1 MNGRTGTVSGSA
13 GNPGPAVPQE
23 HGSGAGSAPIWPR
36 ASLLRLG
43 ALPTAVGCGREHTRL
58 VLMEW
63 GLGHLVSDAVLI
75 ASELLTNALQ
85 ASLALGNSTPIA
97 LRLLASDEQLII
109 EAWDQWVVGYDLNRM
124 PGDDEHG
131 RGLAVIDALS
141 NRWGTGRLST
151 DYKVVWA
158 ELLI

>member
-1 MNGRTGTVSGSA
+1 MSGSTGA
-13 GNPGPAVPQE
+13 VSSGRRGVRPIEKPSSGVGTANPWPQV
-23 HGSGAGSAPIWPR
+23 
-36 ASLLRLG
+36 SLLQLG
-43 ALPTAVGCGREHTRL
+43 ALPTAVGCGRAHARL

-63 GLGHLVSDAVLI
+63 GLGYLVDDAVLI

-85 ASLALGNSTPIA
+85 ASQALGNSTPIA
-97 LRLLASDEQLII
+97 LRLLANHEQLII
-109 EAWDQWVVGYDLNRM
+109 EAWDQWVEDYDLTRT

-141 NRWGTGRLST
+141 NRWGTGRLSD

-158 ELLI
+158 ELLV

>member
-1 MNGRTGTVSGSA
+1 MSGGTGAVSSGRRGVR
-13 GNPGPAVPQE
+13 PVQE
-23 HGSGAGSAPIWPR
+23 PSSGAGTASPWPHV
-36 ASLLRLG
+36 SLLPLG
-43 ALPTAVGCGREHTRL
+43 ALPTAVGCGRKHTRL

-63 GLGHLVSDAVLI
+63 GLGHLVDDAVLI

-85 ASLALGNSTPIA
+85 ASQALGNATPIA

-109 EAWDQWVVGYDLNRM
+109 EAWDQWVEGYDLTRAQGNQ
-124 PGDDEHG
+124 EHG
-131 RGLAVIDALS
+131 RGLAVIAALS
-141 NRWGTGRLST
+141 NRWGAGRLSS

>member
-1 MNGRTGTVSGSA
+1 MSGGTGALSSGRRVCPAEASSSGGGTA
-13 GNPGPAVPQE
+13 NP
-23 HGSGAGSAPIWPR
+23 WPR
-36 ASLLRLG
+36 VSLLRLG
-43 ALPTAVGCGREHTRL
+43 ALPTAVGCGRAHARF

-63 GLGHLVSDAVLI
+63 GLSHLVNDAVLI

-85 ASLALGNSTPIA
+85 ASQALGDSTPIA

-109 EAWDQWVVGYDLNRM
+109 EAWDQWVEGYDFKRT

-141 NRWGTGRLST
+141 NRWGTGRLSD
-151 DYKVVWA
+151 DYKIVWA
-158 ELLI
+158 ELLVR